1 MKELSLYVHIPFC
14 VRKCLYCDFLSFS
27 VGTQRSRI
35 DSYAELLRQ
44 EIRSRGRLCRDYEV
58 KTVFFGGGTPSLAGA
73 EWMQEWMDVIR
84 HSFTLS
90 EQAEITMEMNP
101 GTVTA
106 QSLAAYRRAGINRIS
121 IGLQSASDKELAR
134 IGRIHTYRE
143 FLEAFHQARENGF
156 DNINVDL
163 MSALPGQ
170 DLRSYQDTLSKV
182 AELAP
187 EHISA
192 YSLILEEGTWLSE
205 HQQEYSFPDE
215 EQEREMY
222 LLTGRY
228 LETQGYHRYEISNYA
243 KEGWECRHNKVYWQ
257 RGNYLGLGLG
267 AASMMENVRFQ
278 NPSEPEAYEKAVL
291 WGGGFSGEALSV
303 AEQMEEFMFLGLR
316 LTQGVEKSVFLEQFG
331 VRLETVYGEVM
342 SKLCRQGLLEETAER
357 VFLTARGVD
366 VSNRVMA
373 EFLFD

>member
-27 VGTQRSRI
+27 VGKQRSRI
-35 DSYAELLRQ
+35 DSYAELLKQ
-44 EIRSRGRLCRDYEV
+44 EIRSRGELCREYEV

-73 EWMQEWMDVIR
+73 DRMQEWMDEIR
-84 HSFTLS
+84 HSFALS
-90 EQAEITMEMNP
+90 GQAEITMEVNP

-121 IGLQSASDKELAR
+121 IGLQSASDKELR
-134 IGRIHTYRE
+134 LIGRIHTYRE

-170 DLRSYQDTLSKV
+170 DLGSYQDTLSKV
-182 AELAP
+182 AALSP

-205 HQQEYSFPDE
+205 HQRQYRFPDE

-222 LLTGRY
+222 LLTGKY
-228 LETQGYHRYEISNYA
+228 LEAQGYHRYEISNYA

-278 NPSEPEAYEKAVL
+278 NPAEPETYEKAVL
-291 WGGGFSGEALSV
+291 EGGGFLGEALSIS
-303 AEQMEEFMFLGLR
+303 EQMEEFMFLGLR
-316 LTQGVEKSVFLEQFG
+316 LTQGVEKSVFLQQFG
-331 VRLETVYGEVM
+331 VQLETVYGEVLG
-342 SKLCRQGLLEETAER
+342 KLRRQGLLEETKER